1 MAKIKI
7 KIGELFEKLGITD
20 TPEVETTHDVPCDI
34 YVRTPEDK
42 LAKLNFLVTKTADVA
57 DYKLFNDETLKV
69 ADDHIVI
76 QKGKEVKIK
85 DAKSVDNMN
94 GVSYPITEVN
104 NPNKQEK
111 VYDFGIDAPHLYTTP
126 DGSIH
131 HNTTIASIIFLYD
144 MARLLCMDEPQIKFK
159 LPKSAKIFF
168 TLTNSTL
175 ENIEQVNY
183 DPVMALIRE
192 SPFFR
197 SKFNNTKSRQSLF
210 INNIDINMASRKVA
224 LVGKNVYSAS
234 SDEVNQE
241 IQKGGS
247 QNIVTEMYNR
257 INSRFLLKGNKW
269 AGHYSMI
276 SSATTEGSLIQS
288 MIDNAKENSETTDE
302 PEFTKSDIL
311 VISAPRFEIL
321 AHKVEYSGKIF
332 TVFIGDYQSD
342 PFFIENAQ
350 DMARA
355 NAYDPSK
362 VFDVPYEYRGEF
374 DDIYAGIRDVLGMA
388 VSDVRT
394 FIPFKEKIKQSLILH
409 GSCQR
414 DEIIL
419 SKESD
424 LVDFFDMDKIDM
436 FKPGSQK
443 VIGLDIAY
451 SGDRYGLCMIHIHD
465 GKGAGDGDLKEYEY
479 WVDFAVGIK
488 PPKGEKLQLYQIREF
503 IFALQDLGLGIEFV
517 VSDSFQSTDTL
528 QLIEKQGIKTKTHSV
543 DRKKDAY
550 VALRNAIIDERIK
563 LPHNNILYRELIYL
577 KEDEKKVDHPEHNQD
592 GTPGSKDIADAVANA
607 LWIISTEVDYVPYLD
622 KGFIDELE
630 EVVGDDFDEDNPF
643 GDIFG
648 QGTTGNFI
656 DR

>member
-1 MAKIKI
+1 MAKIRI

-20 TPEVETTHDVPCDI
+20 TPDVETTHDIPCDI
-34 YVRTPEDK
+34 YVRTPEEE
-42 LAKLNFLVTKTADVA
+42 LAKINFLVTKTADCS
-57 DYKLFNDETLKV
+57 DYEIDNGSILKV
-69 ADDHIVI
+69 ADQHIVMENGQETQI
-76 QKGKEVKIK
+76 QW
-85 DAKSVDNMN
+85 AKSVDNIDGN
-94 GVSYPITEVN
+94 SYQVLGSTN
-104 NPNKQEK
+104 YRTEK

-144 MARLLCMDEPQIKFK
+144 LARLLCMDEPQIKFK

-168 TLTNSTL
+168 TLTNSTM

-183 DPVMALIRE
+183 DPVMALVRE

-197 SKFNNTKSRQSLF
+197 SKFNNTKSRTSLF
-210 INNIDINMASRKVA
+210 INNIDINMVSRKHA

-288 MIDNAKENSETTDE
+288 MIDNANENSETTDE
-302 PEFTKSDIL
+302 PEFKKSDIL

-321 AHKVEYSGKIF
+321 AHKIEYSGKEF
-332 TVFIGDYQSD
+332 QVFIGDYQSD
-342 PFFIENAQ
+342 PFFVETPQ
-350 DMARA
+350 DLARA
-355 NAYDPSK
+355 NAYDPTK
-362 VFDVPYEYRGEF
+362 VFSVPFEYRGEF

-419 SKESD
+419 AENAD
-424 LVDFFDMDKIDM
+424 LMDFFDKDKIDM

-451 SGDRYGLCMIHIHD
+451 SGDRYGLSMIHIHD
-465 GKGAGDGDLKEYEY
+465 GKGAGEGELKEFEY

-488 PPKGEKLQLYQIREF
+488 PPKGEKLKLYQIREF
-503 IFALQDLGLGIEFV
+503 IFALQDMGIHIEFV

-563 LPHNNILYRELIYL
+563 LPHNQILYRELIYL

-607 LWIISTEVDYVPYLD
+607 LWIISTEVEYKPYLD
-622 KGFIDELE
+622 KEFIDELE
-630 EVVGDDFDEDNPF
+630 EVVGDDWDEDNPF

-648 QGTTGNFI
+648 AGTTGNFI